1 MGIIIILPI
10 IPAVGMFTISFF
22 VLLGASK
29 TDSRGLKELGRLIA
43 IVLWIT
49 SIYLIAFAIYT
60 NFTDKP
66 YGTKRIINQ
75 YMGGWTAPYK

>member
-29 TDSRGLKELGRLIA
+29 TESKKLKEFGKLIA
-43 IVLWIT
+43 ITLWVT

-66 YGTKRIINQ
+66 YSTKRVINQ
-75 YMGGWTAPYK
+75 YMGGISVPYK